1 MLIFLIILKV
11 LYRFFLKKPEQ
22 FNATFNIIRSD
33 IVDNSKMRIFY
44 NLLRILNKKFNNKY
58 TELETK
64 VNNISNKNTTIY
76 VNNTSIH
83 DIIISKNK
91 ERLSEINV
99 ILGKIEKYIAE
110 QLRTYLNKAQRDY
123 NPKPMIKQLYNRFIE
138 VATNINEKIKTLTN
152 MNPVNMDITLPI
164 MNKLTSVKD
173 YINTSDDN
181 SNLDIQ
187 LSYIQEVFKL
197 VFSHIEKVINNL
209 TSTNYIFYAESLM
222 ISSYALEQFRALD
235 TSLQNLNSVTYVD
248 KIELKTFFSNYK
260 NTISTQQQPVITPPS
275 NTPINPLSGG
285 ANKSEK
291 ILYKGHWYVIRQQ
304 GRKKYIKT
312 KDTLI
317 PLVDVKKWQKASK
330 KIKK

>member
-1 MLIFLIILKV
+1 MIFLIILKV

-235 TSLQNLNSVTYVD
+235 TSLQNLNSVTNAD

-275 NTPINPLSGG
+275 NTLINPLSGG